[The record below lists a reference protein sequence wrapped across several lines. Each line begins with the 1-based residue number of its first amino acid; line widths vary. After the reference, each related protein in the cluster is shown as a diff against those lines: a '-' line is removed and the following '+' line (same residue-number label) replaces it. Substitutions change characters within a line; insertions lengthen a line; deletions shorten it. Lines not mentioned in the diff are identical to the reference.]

1 VIAGTTLHTNTE
13 DTQRRTLTI
22 PEAAAV
28 IGISRAAA
36 YELAKENRLPVP
48 VIRAGKRL
56 LVSRAA
62 LEEVLSRQH
71 SESTQAA

>member
-1 VIAGTTLHTNTE
+1 METNAE
-13 DTQRRTLTI
+13 DAQRRTLTI

-62 LEEVLSRQH
+62 LEEVLARQH
-71 SESTQAA
+71 ADQHGKAA

>member
-1 VIAGTTLHTNTE
+1 MQTNVE
-13 DTQRRTLTI
+13 DGQRRTLTI
-22 PEAAAV
+22 PEAAAQ

-36 YELAKENRLPVP
+36 YELAKANQLPVP

-62 LEEVLSRQH
+62 LEEVLARQH
-71 SESTQAA
+71 AESPQAA